1 MAPQL
6 LLGITACMALA
17 PAALVAWRQ
26 AGPRPGLLF
35 WATLAA
41 ALAGVG
47 ALLSVRLADGWD
59 SGFALALWLSIAA
72 TLAIFAL
79 AVLVRPVAAGLAP
92 LLLPYLLLA
101 GLLALVW
108 DVGGGPSR
116 TAGAAETWLVLH
128 VGLSLATYALATLAA
143 VAGLAV
149 LLQELALKRRRPD
162 ALSRRLPAVIDG
174 ERLEFA
180 LLAWAEIVLGAG
192 IVTGMALEWAE
203 VGRLLIADH
212 KTLLSLAAFVVIGAI
227 LLLARRG
234 LRGRRAARIV
244 LLAYLLLTLAYPGVK
259 FVSDIL
265 LA

>member
-17 PAALVAWRQ
+17 PAALLAWRQ
-26 AGPRPGLLF
+26 DAPRPGLLF

-47 ALLSVRLADGWD
+47 ALLSVRLAGGWD
-59 SGFALALWLSIAA
+59 SGFALALWLTVAA

-79 AVLVRPVAAGLAP
+79 AALASPAAARLAP

-101 GLLALVW
+101 GLVALVW
-108 DVGGGPSR
+108 DVGAHP
-116 TAGAAETWLVLH
+116 AEVRSGDAWLALH

-162 ALSRRLPAVIDG
+162 SLSRRLPAVAEG

-180 LLAWAEIVLGAG
+180 FLAWAEAVLGAG
-192 IVTGMALEWAE
+192 ILTGMAVEWAK
-203 VGRLLIADH
+203 VGRLLVLDH
-212 KTLLSLAAFVVIGAI
+212 KTLLSLAAFAVIGLI
-227 LLLARRG
+227 LVMARRG
-234 LRGRRAARIV
+234 LRGRRAARVV

-259 FVSDIL
+259 FVTDVL